1 VSAIANRSTGRAGLL
16 SARARWVVLL
26 RVANGDVE
34 SIRVLGQQ
42 RRGARADVLAPHDD
56 DDDDENDRRRRAAA
70 SLVYRAT
77 AWRRL
82 PAGRDVDDDDSA
94 GSGTLIVVDSSEGT
108 WIGEASGVEWSSSD
122 AAGFDLPTGSAYLVD
137 FIRVK
142 GRPVACF
149 APSPGGFA
157 SVHSLLPLS
166 TAGFPLGLADD
177 SLEADEPAAAPSSSA
192 LSAAIRSVR
201 NAWLGIGCATVFAA
215 IAAAR
220 FVTFNNGRGPATIDS
235 GNWLA
240 FAESLFGAGQR
251 DPSITYPPFIPFLAH
266 IAVGVFGL
274 TAGIAMLAAVS
285 SVVPAAGLYIALTMA
300 RVGPVRIFP
309 VLLIAGLGSVGE
321 AASWGGFPQLWSMG
335 VLPIGAVAAMR
346 LFDEP
351 TRRNALFL
359 GTALMVALATSHLGG
374 LVLVVSLLVSL
385 ALDTM
390 IHRSADRARAVIG
403 VAPLVLLPS
412 VWLIPTYL
420 KLIDAVVLDPN
431 EFAELDNLTVRSAIA
446 GLADVAPQIPVLW
459 QVLIPLGL
467 LAPILGSR
475 DRAGTAWRATTT
487 LLISVI
493 LLIVVTREG
502 RYLSFVPF
510 VTAATF
516 GVWIDERLRRPID
529 RDGPRRWLLILLVV
543 GASAAVTAQFVQ
555 THRALAGQRD
565 FYGWLSDDLVY
576 AIGVAD
582 DIAPDDR
589 GIAIPSLN
597 DAPIGWWVEGLTE
610 HDVTYGS
617 PLRWL
622 NFSDEVDRATVANA
636 IFSPDFPEDSSLEQ
650 LRDVDVSVV
659 ILPRRWAWFEEGA
672 VNEWIISNELVVRFD
687 SAEVLVIDL
696 GERSNALD

>member
-1 VSAIANRSTGRAGLL
+1 M
-16 SARARWVVLL
+16 
-26 RVANGDVE
+26 
-34 SIRVLGQQ
+34 
-42 RRGARADVLAPHDD
+42 LAPHDD
-56 DDDDENDRRRRAAA
+56 PDENDRRRRVAA
-70 SLVYRAT
+70 SLVDGAT

-82 PAGRDVDDDDSA
+82 PAGRDVDDEDVA
-94 GSGTLIVVDSSEGT
+94 GHGTLIVVDSGDGT
-108 WIGEASGVEWSSSD
+108 WIGEASNVKWSSGD
-122 AAGFDLPTGSAYLVD
+122 AADFDMPTGSSYLVD
-137 FIRVK
+137 FIKVN
-142 GRPVACF
+142 GRPVAGF
-149 APSPGGFA
+149 APSSHGFA
-157 SVHSLLPLS
+157 SVHRVLPLAA
-166 TAGFPLGLADD
+166 AGYPLALADD
-177 SLEADEPAAAPSSSA
+177 PLDAEEPIVAPSSSSA
-192 LSAAIRSVR
+192 LSAAIQYVR
-201 NAWLGIGCATVFAA
+201 NAWLGIGCATVFVA

-220 FVTFNNGRGPATIDS
+220 FATFNSGRGPATIDS

-240 FAESLFGAGQR
+240 FAESLFGVGQR
-251 DPSITYPPFIPFLAH
+251 DSSIAYPPFIPFLTH

-274 TAGIAMLAAVS
+274 TAGIAVLAAVS
-285 SVVPAAGLYIALTMA
+285 SLVPAAGLYIALTMA

-346 LFDEP
+346 LYDRP
-351 TRRNALFL
+351 TWRNALIL
-359 GTALMVALATSHLGG
+359 GTAVMVTLATSHLGG
-374 LVLVVSLLVSL
+374 LVLVVALIVSF
-385 ALDTM
+385 ALDTV
-390 IHRSADRARAVIG
+390 IHRSAERARAVLG
-403 VAPLVLLPS
+403 VSPLVLLPS

-467 LAPILGSR
+467 LAPVLISR
-475 DRAGTAWRATTT
+475 DRAGIAWRTTTT

-510 VTAATF
+510 VTAAAV
-516 GVWIDERLRRPID
+516 GVWIDERLRHPID
-529 RDGPRRWLLILLVV
+529 RDPPRRWLVILLLV

-582 DIAPDDR
+582 DVAPDDR

-622 NFSDEVDRATVANA
+622 NFSDEVDRATVANE
-636 IFSPDFPEDSSLEQ
+636 IFSPDFPDDASLEQ

-659 ILPRRWAWFEEGA
+659 ILPRRWAWFDERS

-696 GERSNALD
+696 GEPSGALD